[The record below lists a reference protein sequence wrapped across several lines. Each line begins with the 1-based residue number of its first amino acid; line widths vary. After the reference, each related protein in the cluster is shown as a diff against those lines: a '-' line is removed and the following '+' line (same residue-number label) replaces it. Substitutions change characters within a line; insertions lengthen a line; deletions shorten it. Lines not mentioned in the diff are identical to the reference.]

1 MLSID
6 QHKETLNQAGLEMLH
21 LCSKQLENAREAFF
35 NHDSDLAEEVLHTEN
50 RVNALDLKIDRDC
63 ERFIALH
70 NPVAGDLRFVLA
82 LRKIN
87 FDLERVGDH
96 AFGISKYIVEV
107 DTPIEERL
115 LDEMRVE
122 EMFEA
127 ALSML
132 DDVTDAYNDEDTKM
146 ARKVFK
152 KDKILNEINMK
163 SFGII
168 SKEVKKDPI
177 LIDQFLL
184 LFSIIKKLERIGD
197 LVTNIAEEIIFY
209 REAEVLKH
217 RKKKGPKKGKGK
229 GKD

>member
-1 MLSID
+1 MISLD
-6 QHKETLNQAGLEMLH
+6 QHRDALNQSGLEMLE
-21 LCSKQLENAREAFF
+21 LCVKQLENAREAFF
-35 NHDSDLAEEVLHTEN
+35 NHDHDLAEEVLHTEN

-70 NPVAGDLRFVLA
+70 NPVASDLRFVLA

-96 AFGISKYIVEV
+96 AYGISNYIIKI
-107 DTPIEERL
+107 DTQIEPRL
-115 LDEMRVE
+115 LEKMRVE
-122 EMFEA
+122 EMFTT

-132 DDVTDAYNDEDTKM
+132 DDISEAYNEVDTKI

-163 SFGII
+163 SFAII
-168 SKEVKKDPI
+168 SEEVKANAEV
-177 LIDQFLL
+177 IDQVML
-184 LFSIIKKLERIGD
+184 LFSVIKKLERIGD
-197 LVTNIAEEIIFY
+197 LITNIAEEIIFY

-217 RKKKGPKKGKGK
+217 RKKKGGKK
-229 GKD
+229 KDS

>member
-1 MLSID
+1 MISLD
-6 QHKETLNQAGLEMLH
+6 QHKDALNQAGLEMLN
-21 LCSKQLENAREAFF
+21 LCTTQLEHAQEAFF
-35 NHDSDLAEEVLHTEN
+35 KHDSDLAEEVLHTEN

-70 NPVAGDLRFVLA
+70 NPVASDLRFVLA

-96 AFGISKYIVEV
+96 AYGISNYIVKL

-115 LDEMRVE
+115 MEKMRVE
-122 EMFEA
+122 EMFTT

-132 DDVTDAYNDEDTKM
+132 DDITEAYNSVDTKM

-163 SFGII
+163 SFPII
-168 SKEVKKDPI
+168 SEEVKANSEV
-177 LIDQFLL
+177 IDQVML
-184 LFSIIKKLERIGD
+184 LFSVIKKLERIGD
-197 LVTNIAEEIIFY
+197 LVTNIAEEIIFF

-217 RKKKGPKKGKGK
+217 RKKKGGKK
-229 GKD
+229 

>member
-1 MLSID
+1 MISLD
-6 QHKETLNQAGLEMLH
+6 QHRETLNQTGLEMLH
-21 LCSKQLENAREAFF
+21 LCTKQLKNAREAFV
-35 NHDSDLAEEVLHTEN
+35 NHDHDLAEEVLHTEN

-70 NPVAGDLRFVLA
+70 NPVASDLRFVLA

-96 AFGISKYIVEV
+96 AYGISKYIVEV
-107 DTPIEERL
+107 DTRIEPQLFEK
-115 LDEMRVE
+115 MRAE
-122 EMFEA
+122 EMFES

-132 DDVTDAYNDEDTKM
+132 DDITNAYIEVDTKV

-152 KDKILNEINMK
+152 KDKVLNEINMK

-168 SKEVKKDPI
+168 SEEVKKDPQ

-184 LFSIIKKLERIGD
+184 LFSVIKKLERIGD
-197 LVTNIAEEIIFY
+197 LVTNIAEEIIFFS
-209 REAEVLKH
+209 EAEVLKH
-217 RKKKGPKKGKGK
+217 RKKKKIHRNKPE
-229 GKD
+229 

>member
-1 MLSID
+1 MISLD
-6 QHKETLNQAGLEMLH
+6 QHKEALNLSGIEMLD
-21 LCSKQLENAREAFF
+21 LCKKQLSNAREAFF
-35 NHDSDLAEEVLHTEN
+35 KHDSDLAEEVLHTEN

-96 AFGISKYIVEV
+96 AYGISNYIVKI
-107 DTPIEERL
+107 DTKIHPRL
-115 LDEMRVE
+115 LERMRIE
-122 EMFEA
+122 EMFA
-127 ALSML
+127 TALSML
-132 DDVTDAYNDEDTKM
+132 DDITLAYTHEDTKV

-163 SFGII
+163 SFAII
-168 SKEVKKDPI
+168 SEEVKADPQV
-177 LIDQFLL
+177 IDEVML
-184 LFSIIKKLERIGD
+184 LFSVIKKVERIGD
-197 LVTNIAEEIIFY
+197 LITNIAEEIIFF

-217 RKKKGPKKGKGK
+217 RKKKGGKK
-229 GKD
+229 KDS

>member
-1 MLSID
+1 MISLD
-6 QHKETLNQAGLEMLH
+6 QHKEGLNQTGLEMLR
-21 LCSKQLENAREAFF
+21 LCEKQLENAREAFF
-35 NHDSDLAEEVLHTEN
+35 NHDNDVAEEVLHTEN

-70 NPVAGDLRFVLA
+70 NPVASDLRFVLA

-87 FDLERVGDH
+87 FDLERIGDH
-96 AFGISKYIVEV
+96 AFGISKYIIEV

-115 LDEMRVE
+115 LEKMRVR

-127 ALSML
+127 TLSML
-132 DDVTDAYNDEDTKM
+132 EDIAEAYIEVDTKV

-152 KDKILNEINMK
+152 KDKILNEINMEA
-163 SFGII
+163 FAII
-168 SKEVKKDPI
+168 SEEVKKDPN

-184 LFSIIKKLERIGD
+184 LFSVIKKLERIGD
-197 LVTNIAEEIIFY
+197 LITNIAEEIIFF

-217 RKKKGPKKGKGK
+217 QKKKKVNRG
-229 GKD
+229 

>member
-1 MLSID
+1 MISLDS
-6 QHKETLNQAGLEMLH
+6 HKETLNQAGIEMLN
-21 LCSKQLENAREAFF
+21 LCKKQLVNARDAFF
-35 NHDSDLAEEVLHTEN
+35 NHDSELAEEVIHTEN

-70 NPVAGDLRFVLA
+70 NPVASDLRFVLA

-96 AFGISKYIVEV
+96 SYGISKYIVEI
-107 DTPIEERL
+107 DTPIDARL
-115 LDEMRVE
+115 MEKMRVE
-122 EMFEA
+122 EMFET

-132 DDVTDAYNDEDTKM
+132 ENITDAYMEADTKL

-152 KDKILNEINMK
+152 KDKVLNKINML

-168 SKEVKKDPI
+168 SEEVKADPQ

-184 LFSIIKKLERIGD
+184 LFSVIKKVERIGD
-197 LVTNIAEEIIFY
+197 LMTNIAEEIIFF
-209 REAEVLKH
+209 REAEVVKH
-217 RKKKGPKKGKGK
+217 RKKKTVKRKK
-229 GKD
+229 DE

>member
-1 MLSID
+1 MISLD
-6 QHKETLNQAGLEMLH
+6 QHREALNQAGLEMLE
-21 LCSKQLENAREAFF
+21 LCIKQLENAREAFF

-70 NPVAGDLRFVLA
+70 NPVASDLRFVLA

-96 AFGISKYIVEV
+96 AYGISNYIVSI
-107 DTPIEERL
+107 DTQIEPRL
-115 LDEMRVE
+115 LERMRVE
-122 EMFEA
+122 EMFA
-127 ALSML
+127 TALSML
-132 DDVTDAYNDEDTKM
+132 DDITVAYSEVDTTV

-163 SFGII
+163 SFAII
-168 SKEVKKDPI
+168 SEEVKANPEV
-177 LIDQFLL
+177 IDQVML
-184 LFSIIKKLERIGD
+184 LFSVIKKVERIGD
-197 LVTNIAEEIIFY
+197 LITNIAEEIIFF

-217 RKKKGPKKGKGK
+217 RKKKGGKK
-229 GKD
+229 KDS

>member
-1 MLSID
+1 MISLD
-6 QHKETLNQAGLEMLH
+6 QHRVTLNQAGQEMFS
-21 LCSKQLENAREAFF
+21 LCRKQLENAREAFF
-35 NHDSDLAEEVLHTEN
+35 NHDHDLAEEVLHTEN

-96 AFGISKYIVEV
+96 AYGISNYIVKI
-107 DTPIEERL
+107 DTPIEQRL
-115 LDEMRVE
+115 LDKMRVE
-122 EMFEA
+122 EMFST

-132 DDVTDAYNDEDTKM
+132 DDISGAYDEADTKI

-152 KDKILNEINMK
+152 KDKILNEINIK

-168 SKEVKKDPI
+168 SEEVKQDAN
-177 LIDQFLL
+177 LIDQFML
-184 LFSIIKKLERIGD
+184 LFSVIKKLERIGD
-197 LVTNIAEEIIFY
+197 LVTNIAEEIIFF

-217 RKKKGPKKGKGK
+217 RKKKGGKKKE
-229 GKD
+229 

>member
-1 MLSID
+1 MISLD
-6 QHKETLNQAGLEMLH
+6 QHKEALNQSGIEMLE
-21 LCSKQLENAREAFF
+21 LCKKQLSNAREAFF

-70 NPVAGDLRFVLA
+70 NPVASDLRFVLA

-96 AFGISKYIVEV
+96 AFGISNYIVEI
-107 DTPIEERL
+107 DTPISKIL
-115 LDEMRVE
+115 LEEMRAV
-122 EMFEA
+122 EMFDA

-132 DDVTDAYNDEDTKM
+132 DDISGAYISTDTKK

-152 KDKILNEINMK
+152 KDKTLNKININAFK
-163 SFGII
+163 VI
-168 SKEVKKDPI
+168 SEGVKKDPN
-177 LIDQFLL
+177 LIEQYLL
-184 LFSIIKKLERIGD
+184 LFSVIKKLERIGD
-197 LVTNIAEEIIFY
+197 LVTNIAEEIIFF

-217 RKKKGPKKGKGK
+217 RKKKGVRKK
-229 GKD
+229 KDE